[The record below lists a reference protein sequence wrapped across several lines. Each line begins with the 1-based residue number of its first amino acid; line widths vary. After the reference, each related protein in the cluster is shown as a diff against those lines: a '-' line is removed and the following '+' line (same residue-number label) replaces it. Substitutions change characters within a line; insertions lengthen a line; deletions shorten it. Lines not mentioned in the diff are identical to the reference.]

1 MTLII
6 KAIELVIVILF
17 AHMFGDYFL
26 QTDYL
31 AGNKGKDNY
40 ILLAHCILYSLG
52 IGIVFGIFGITLT
65 AIDLALISAIH
76 YPVDYLKAK
85 GITPKLIGDK
95 NALILDQAIHYATLL
110 IFIL

>member
-6 KAIELVIVILF
+6 KAIELAIVILF

-31 AGNKGKDNY
+31 AKNKGKDNY
-40 ILLAHCILYSLG
+40 ILLAHSVLYSLG

-65 AIDLALISAIH
+65 TIDLALISAIH
-76 YPVDYLKAK
+76 YPIDYLKVR
-85 GITPKLIGDK
+85 GVTPKLMGDK
-95 NALILDQAIHYATLL
+95 NAFILDQAIHYVTLL

>member
-6 KAIELVIVILF
+6 KAIELAIVILF

-31 AGNKGKDNY
+31 AKNKGKDNY
-40 ILLAHCILYSLG
+40 ILLAHSVLYSLG
-52 IGIVFGIFGITLT
+52 IGMVFGIFGITLT
-65 AIDLALISAIH
+65 SIDLALISAIH
-76 YPVDYLKAK
+76 YPIDYLKVR
-85 GITPKLIGDK
+85 GVTPKLMGDK
-95 NALILDQAIHYATLL
+95 NALILDQAIHYITLL